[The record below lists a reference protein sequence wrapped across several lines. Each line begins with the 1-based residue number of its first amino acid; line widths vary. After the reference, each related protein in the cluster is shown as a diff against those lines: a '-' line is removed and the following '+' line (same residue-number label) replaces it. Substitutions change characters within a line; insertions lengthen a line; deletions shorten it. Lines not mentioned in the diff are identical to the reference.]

1 MYWHSKYVEQKIK
14 QVTSVGLSL
23 FDYQDDARSNKHN
36 IQFIDLVNMT
46 TSNKKL
52 QVIDAWIIAAM

>member
-23 FDYQDDARSNKHN
+23 FDYQDDAWPNKHK